1 MEAKYRHLS
10 EYGRDSREFL
20 LRVRGVNPKWLDES
34 AGIKVRAVKRFQEIT
49 WGSFLL

>member
-20 LRVRGVNPKWLDES
+20 LRVRGVNLKWLDEL
-34 AGIKVRAVKRFQEIT
+34 AEIEIRAVKRFQEIIS
-49 WGSFLL
+49 GCFLL